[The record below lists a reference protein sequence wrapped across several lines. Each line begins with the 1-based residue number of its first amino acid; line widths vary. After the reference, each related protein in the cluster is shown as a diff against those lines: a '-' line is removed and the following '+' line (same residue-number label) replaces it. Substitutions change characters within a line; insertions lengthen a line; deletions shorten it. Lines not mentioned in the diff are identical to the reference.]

1 MSSDLANAESPQISA
16 QYINSNFVRK
26 IEDGRIKEAEAAG
39 STFLRKRMRED
50 SVARKILTPVTLTED
65 ELDRALDTDQPQKIV
80 EKEPDSTATY
90 VPFKGSGELSW
101 FYGPRYAVRFGKVES
116 QKFTKS
122 KFELMTYRNDI
133 RKILSDNSV
142 KDMASEEDKKFMS
155 TLRAGI
161 AKDAGSIANQ
171 QIYATVGFTTAAFKA
186 MFQRLVIA
194 KKPIGKM
201 LMSKHMFY
209 NALTLPASEIGFNA
223 STRQY
228 DQGVEGKDNLW
239 GVPAITTIKCQDAS
253 INTAGTGDL
262 ANYDL
267 LGNGLTGENI
277 LYRNEVFLF
286 APENWLGNFF
296 LLQDATLF
304 IKQEADLIQF
314 WSYSAP
320 GIGIGQTDA
329 VIRLVIQDT

>member
-1 MSSDLANAESPQISA
+1 MSNAVETTQGSA

-26 IEDGRIKEAEAAG
+26 IEEGRVKEAEAAG
-39 STFLRKRMRED
+39 TTFIRKKMRED

-65 ELDRALDTDQPQKIV
+65 ELDRALESDQPQKIV

-90 VPFKGSGELSW
+90 VPFKGSGEQTW
-101 FYGPRYAVRFGKVES
+101 FYGARYAVRFGKVES

-142 KDMASEEDKKFMS
+142 KDMAAQEDGKFM
-155 TLRAGI
+155 
-161 AKDAGSIANQ
+161 
-171 QIYATVGFTTAAFKA
+171 ATVRQSIKLAPTVQSLVTATFDVTGFKGL
-186 MFQRLVIA
+186 FQALIAA

-201 LMSKHMFY
+201 LMSKSLFY
-209 NALTLPASEIGFNA
+209 EALSLPQNTIGFEA
-223 STRQY
+223 LTRQY

-239 GVPAITTIKCQDAS
+239 GIPVVTTIKSEKLSTTTVGSD
-253 INTAGTGDL
+253 T
-262 ANYDL
+262 YDL
-267 LGNGLTGENI
+267 SGAGLTGENI
-277 LYRNEVFLF
+277 VYKNEVFLF

-304 IKQEADLIQF
+304 IKTEADLIQF

-329 VIRLVIQDT
+329 CYRLVITGV

>member
-1 MSSDLANAESPQISA
+1 MSLDYGNAETPQITA

-26 IEDGRIKEAEAAG
+26 IEEGRIKEAEAAG
-39 STFLRKRMRED
+39 STFLRSKMRED
-50 SVARKILTPVTLTED
+50 SVARKIITPVTLTED
-65 ELDRALDTDQPQKIV
+65 ELDRSLDSDQPQKIV

-90 VPFKGSGELSW
+90 VPFKGSGELTW
-101 FYGPRYAVRFGKVES
+101 FYGPRYCVRFGKVES

-142 KDMASEEDKKFMS
+142 KDMATEEDKKFMS
-155 TLRAGI
+155 TVRSGI
-161 AKDAGSIANQ
+161 ALDVPGQ
-171 QIYATVGFTTAAFKA
+171 QIFAATLGFSVEAFK
-186 MFQRLVIA
+186 QLLQKLILK

-201 LMSKHMFY
+201 LMSKSLFY
-209 NALTLPASEIGFNA
+209 EALDLPDSEIGDA
-223 STRQY
+223 ALTRQY

-239 GVPAITTIKCQDAS
+239 GIPVVTTIKAEDLS
-253 INTAGTGDL
+253 VVTAGSGATAD
-262 ANYDL
+262 YDVA
-267 LGNGLTGENI
+267 GSQLTGENI
-277 LYRNEVFLF
+277 LFKNEVFLF

-320 GIGIGQTDA
+320 GIGIGQTNA
-329 VIRLVIQDT
+329 VIRLVLDI

>member
-1 MSSDLANAESPQISA
+1 MSDAVETTQVSA

-26 IEDGRIKEAEAAG
+26 IEDGRVKEAEAAG
-39 STFLRKRMRED
+39 TTFIRKKMRED
-50 SVARKILTPVTLTED
+50 SVARKIITPVTLTED
-65 ELDRALDTDQPQKIV
+65 ELDRALESDQPQKIV
-80 EKEPDSTATY
+80 EKEPDSTATF
-90 VPFKGSGELSW
+90 VPFKGSGETTW

-142 KDMASEEDKKFMS
+142 KDMASQEDGQFMKTIRQS
-155 TLRAGI
+155 IKLAPSVQSLVTATFDVAGFKGLFQALI
-161 AKDAGSIANQ
+161 A
-171 QIYATVGFTTAAFKA
+171 
-186 MFQRLVIA
+186 A

-201 LMSKHMFY
+201 LMSKSLFY
-209 NALTLPASEIGFNA
+209 EALSLPQNTIGFEA
-223 STRQY
+223 LTRQY

-239 GVPAITTIKCQDAS
+239 GIPVVTTIKSEKTSTTTLGSD
-253 INTAGTGDL
+253 T
-262 ANYDL
+262 YDL
-267 LGNGLTGENI
+267 SGVGLTGENI
-277 LYRNEVFLF
+277 VYKNEVFLF

-304 IKQEADLIQF
+304 IKTEADLIQF

-329 VIRLVIQDT
+329 CYRLVITGV

>member
-1 MSSDLANAESPQISA
+1 MSDAVETTSISA

-26 IEDGRIKEAEAAG
+26 IEEGRVKEAEAAG
-39 STFLRKRMRED
+39 TTFIRKQMRED
-50 SVARKILTPVTLTED
+50 SVARKIITPVTLTED
-65 ELDRALDTDQPQKIV
+65 ELDRALDSDQPQKIV

-90 VPFKGSGELSW
+90 VPFKGSGELTW
-101 FYGPRYAVRFGKVES
+101 YYGSRYAVRFGKVES

-142 KDMASEEDKKFMS
+142 KDMAAQEDGMFMK
-155 TLRAGI
+155 TIRQ
-161 AKDAGSIANQ
+161 SIKLAPAVQNL
-171 QIYATVGFTTAAFKA
+171 TTATFDVGGFKA
-186 MFQRLVIA
+186 LFQALIAA
-194 KKPIGKM
+194 KKPLGKM
-201 LMSKHMFY
+201 LMSKSLFY
-209 NALTLPASEIGFNA
+209 EALSLPQNTIGFDA
-223 STRQY
+223 LTRQY

-239 GVPAITTIKCQDAS
+239 GIPVVTTIKSEAVS
-253 INTAGTGDL
+253 TTVAGSD
-262 ANYDL
+262 NYDL
-267 LGNGLTGENI
+267 SGAGLTKDNI
-277 LYRNEVFLF
+277 VYRNEVFLF

-304 IKQEADLIQF
+304 IKTEADLIQF

-329 VIRLVIQDT
+329 CYRLVITGV

>member
-1 MSSDLANAESPQISA
+1 MSTEYSVETPQLSA

-26 IEDGRIKEAEAAG
+26 IEEGRVKEAEAAG
-39 STFLRKRMRED
+39 TTFIRKKMRED

-65 ELDRALDTDQPQKIV
+65 EIDRSLESDQPQKII

-90 VPFKGSGELSW
+90 VPFKGSGELTW
-101 FYGPRYAVRFGKVES
+101 FHGPRYAVRFGKVES
-116 QKFTKS
+116 QRFNKS

-133 RKILSDNSV
+133 RKILSDNAV
-142 KDMASEEDKKFMS
+142 KDMASEEDKKFMQ
-155 TLRAGI
+155 TVRAGI
-161 AKDAGSIANQ
+161 ALNVAGQ
-171 QIYATVGFTTAAFKA
+171 QIFNAGTFTVNAFKA
-186 MFQRLVIA
+186 LFQRLVIA

-201 LMSKHMFY
+201 LMSKYLFY
-209 NALTLPASEIGFNA
+209 EALQLPDSEIGDPA
-223 STRQY
+223 LTRQY

-239 GVPAITTIKCQDAS
+239 GIPCVTTIKAQDAS
-253 INTAGTGDL
+253 ITAP
-262 ANYDL
+262 ANDYDI
-267 LGNGLTGENI
+267 LGAGLTDENI
-277 LYRNEVFLF
+277 VYRNEVFLF

-329 VIRLVIQDT
+329 VIRLMIEDVGS

>member
-1 MSSDLANAESPQISA
+1 MSDAVETTQVSA
-16 QYINSNFVRK
+16 QYINQNFVRK
-26 IEDGRIKEAEAAG
+26 IEEGRVKEAEAAG
-39 STFLRKRMRED
+39 TTFIRKKMRED

-65 ELDRALDTDQPQKIV
+65 ELDRALESDQPQKIV

-90 VPFKGSGELSW
+90 VPFKGSGETTW
-101 FYGPRYAVRFGKVES
+101 FTGPRYAVRFGKVES

-142 KDMASEEDKKFMS
+142 KDMAAQEDSQFLQTVRK
-155 TLRAGI
+155 GI
-161 AKDAGSIANQ
+161 ALNSAVQNIT
-171 QIYATVGFTTAAFKA
+171 TVTFDIGGFKTL
-186 MFQRLVIA
+186 FQALINSR
-194 KKPIGKM
+194 KPLGKM
-201 LMSKHMFY
+201 LMAKSLFY
-209 NALTLPASEIGFNA
+209 EALSLPVNTIGFEA
-223 STRQY
+223 LTRQY

-239 GVPAITTIKCQDAS
+239 GIPVVTTIKS
-253 INTAGTGDL
+253 TGTSTTVAGGDGT
-262 ANYDL
+262 YDL
-267 LGNGLTGENI
+267 LGAGLASSGSGSNSNDAI
-277 LYRNEVFLF
+277 VYKNEVFLF

-304 IKQEADLIQF
+304 IKTEADLIQF

-329 VIRLVIQDT
+329 AYRLVITGV